1 MSESLKQKA
10 KTLMQDLKVIFKT
23 SGLGTRNLLF
33 KDVFEYCRNASKDA
47 QQEIDDCRTSWQN
60 LKDTIPKFDAKI
72 SFLETHLEA
81 CNRLIDE
88 MQRERGLLK
97 QKLREHLAK
106 YPEDHFVRDA
116 QGDYICD
123 SKGKATGEVFIAKE
137 KDFEKWLKE
146 LAELLK

>member
-1 MSESLKQKA
+1 MSLEQKA

-47 QQEIDDCRTSWQN
+47 QQEIDQKNHAIAEMRDY
-60 LKDTIPKFDAKI
+60 LKAAVEGAMKLNDLQLK
-72 SFLETHLEA
+72 L
-81 CNRLIDE
+81 DE
-88 MQRERGLLK
+88 WERERGLLK

>member
-1 MSESLKQKA
+1 MSLEEKA
-10 KTLMQDLKVIFKT
+10 KTFYE
-23 SGLGTRNLLF
+23 LGKEWMETKLVDDRNNEKWIL
-33 KDVFEYCRNASKDA
+33 VSVA

>member
-1 MSESLKQKA
+1 MTIEEKA
-10 KTLMQDLKVIFKT
+10 KTFYELGKEWMKTKVDDSINNEKWIR
-23 SGLGTRNLLF
+23 L
-33 KDVFEYCRNASKDA
+33 EDA

-72 SFLETHLEA
+72 SLLETHLEA

-146 LAELLK
+146 LAELVELLK